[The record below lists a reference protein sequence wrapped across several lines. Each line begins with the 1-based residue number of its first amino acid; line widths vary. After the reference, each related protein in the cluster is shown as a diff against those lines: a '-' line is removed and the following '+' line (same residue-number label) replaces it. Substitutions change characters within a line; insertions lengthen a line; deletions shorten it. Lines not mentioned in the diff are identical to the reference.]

1 MDDLFQAM
9 TGVGL
14 VLCIG
19 TGFVVAVRWDARP
32 GRTFGD
38 VLDIRH
44 NWKTFIMVGV
54 VLMLV
59 GVMGQIVT

>member
-1 MDDLFQAM
+1 MF
-9 TGVGL
+9 GVGV

-44 NWKTFIMVGV
+44 NWKTFLTIGATLIVVG
-54 VLMLV
+54 LV
-59 GVMGQIVT
+59 GQIVT